1 MCFNS
6 ETSLL
11 TFSISA
17 VCFLYLFNRGIQTKN
32 KNDVFL
38 SILTILIG
46 LMQIIEFFLW
56 KNQDCN
62 IINHY
67 FSLLIIF
74 LLFLQ
79 GTIINLVYLKLY
91 PGDSFFSTNFV
102 KTTIFIYSIFIIYVL
117 YYLNTFSLC
126 SKPSS
131 NSCRLVW
138 DPFIKLNEKNN
149 LLYII
154 LCIFYFFMF
163 LIIFVNSIY
172 SKNTLFTKYPF
183 RYSFLA
189 ITFIIA
195 LNYTVLTS
203 HFYKEIY
210 IFLQNGNFYNLFKK
224 YFLLS
229 SSDIFGSVW
238 CFLSV
243 FVGIIGI
250 LKI

>member
-102 KTTIFIYSIFIIYVL
+102 KTTIFIYSIFIIRCSL
-117 YYLNTFSLC
+117 SISYLNCLYN
-126 SKPSS
+126 S
-131 NSCRLVW
+131 NKNKNKNK
-138 DPFIKLNEKNN
+138 KLNK
-149 LLYII
+149 
-154 LCIFYFFMF
+154 
-163 LIIFVNSIY
+163 
-172 SKNTLFTKYPF
+172 
-183 RYSFLA
+183 
-189 ITFIIA
+189 
-195 LNYTVLTS
+195 
-203 HFYKEIY
+203 
-210 IFLQNGNFYNLFKK
+210 
-224 YFLLS
+224 
-229 SSDIFGSVW
+229 
-238 CFLSV
+238 
-243 FVGIIGI
+243 
-250 LKI
+250 